1 MKKYLLT
8 GGISALL
15 VLSACGNDE
24 PTEEE
29 VAQSEEEVSSEEV
42 TTTEEPTEE
51 VTEEMEQS
59 DQGTRSNP
67 YTTGDMAEVTILDYD
82 DDFNEMAGKAN
93 ISFDNVLRGEEAL
106 NEINDGP
113 GTIEAPEDGM
123 EWMTFDF
130 TFELAE
136 YVDADTKYT
145 FATNFPTYTEDGEQ
159 FVGTTTAVG
168 EQAGNSVYE
177 GGSVTSRQA
186 LTVPEGEKVLIGFSD
201 AEEDVLFE
209 IK

>member
-29 VAQSEEEVSSEEV
+29 VTQSEAEFNESSAATEEV
-42 TTTEEPTEE
+42 TEE
-51 VTEEMEQS
+51 VTEEMEQ
-59 DQGTRSNP
+59 GTRSNP
-67 YTTGDMAEVTILDYD
+67 YQTGDTAEVTVLDYD
-82 DDFNEMAGKAN
+82 DDYNEMIGTAN
-93 ISFDNVLRGEEAL
+93 ISFDNVLRGEDAL
-106 NEINDGP
+106 NEINEGP

-145 FATNFPTYTEDGEQ
+145 LAKNFPTYTEGGEQ
-159 FVGTTTAVG
+159 FVGTTTSVG

-209 IK
+209 IE